1 MGTGER
7 GNPPHMIQVVEIRIP
22 LEAFR
27 RLALWE
33 SLSAKI
39 ISDSLPFFSMKSEYA
54 VMSNMFPG
62 WH

>member
-7 GNPPHMIQVVEIRIP
+7 GNPPHRIQVVEVRIP

-27 RLALWE
+27 RLALLE

-39 ISDSLPFFSMKSEYA
+39 IPDFLPFFSMKSEYA
-54 VMSNMFPG
+54 VISSMFPE
-62 WH
+62 